1 MPTIYWTD
9 AALDDLDGIF
19 DLIAK
24 DAPAFAQS
32 FVQAIMQSV
41 GHLQRFPQSGR
52 TIPEAEGEDE
62 ELREVIFQ
70 GYRIM
75 YCIINEQRI
84 DVIAVMHGSRDL
96 SQPEQQPWK
105 EIT

>member
-1 MPTIYWTD
+1 
-9 AALDDLDGIF
+9 
-19 DLIAK
+19 
-24 DAPAFAQS
+24 
-32 FVQAIMQSV
+32 
-41 GHLQRFPQSGR
+41 
-52 TIPEAEGEDE
+52 
-62 ELREVIFQ
+62 
-70 GYRIM
+70 M